1 MAAKKSRGL
10 GRGLDALFGDMEVD
24 ILSNDRQDASRTEEP
39 AASAKEPPAGYGA
52 GEKGGSAGSGAGAAA
67 GSSAGGTA
75 KQEAAAGGILY
86 VDINDIKPNTNQP
99 RKAFDEEKLEEL
111 ADSIREHG
119 LIQPVVLRSVGA
131 GYEIVAGERRW
142 RAARKAGVREIPC
155 IVRELSDEENM
166 LLAIIENMQRED
178 LNPIEEA
185 EGISQM
191 IDTYGLTQDQVS
203 KSVGKSRPYITN
215 CLRLLKLPDDI
226 QNFVAEGQLS
236 AGHTRAI
243 VSAGSREKQIALAQR
258 AVKEG
263 LSVRQIE
270 KLAKES
276 KNGRTRVKSR
286 EKNADVKR
294 VENDLKEAL
303 GTKVT
308 LKQKGKKGKIEIEYY
323 SKDDLERLIELL
335 KTLH

>member
-24 ILSNDRQDASRTEEP
+24 VLKNDKQETPKVEEP
-39 AASAKEPPAGYGA
+39 AVPAKQPPA
-52 GEKGGSAGSGAGAAA
+52 ESAADKAAAA
-67 GSSAGGTA
+67 GESAKSAGD
-75 KQEAAAGGILY
+75 ILY

-99 RKAFDEEKLEEL
+99 RKAFDEEKLEDL
-111 ADSIREHG
+111 ANSIREHG
-119 LIQPVVLRSVGA
+119 LIQPVVLRSLGT

-142 RAARKAGVREIPC
+142 RAARKVGVKEIPC

-185 EGISQM
+185 EGINQM

-215 CLRLLKLPDDI
+215 CLRLLKLPDAI
-226 QNFVAEGQLS
+226 QSFVADGQLS
-236 AGHTRAI
+236 AGHARAI
-243 VSAGSREKQIALAQR
+243 VSAGSKEKQIALAQR

-270 KLAKES
+270 KLAKEG
-276 KNGRTRVKSR
+276 KNGRTKAKPR

-308 LKQKGKKGKIEIEYY
+308 LNQKGKKGKIEIEYY

>member
-24 ILSNDRQDASRTEEP
+24 ILKNDNEDTPKVEESGT
-39 AASAKEPPAGYGA
+39 AANKP
-52 GEKGGSAGSGAGAAA
+52 SAGSAAKRTADSSENAAKAGESG
-67 GSSAGGTA
+67 GSV
-75 KQEAAAGGILY
+75 QNVDPAAGGILY
-86 VDINDIKPNTNQP
+86 IDINDIKPNTNQP
-99 RKAFDEEKLEEL
+99 RKVFDEEKLEDL
-111 ADSIREHG
+111 AASIQEHG

-142 RAARKAGVREIPC
+142 RAARKAGVRNIPC

-185 EGISQM
+185 EGINQM
-191 IDTYGLTQDQVS
+191 IETYGLTQDQVS

-215 CLRLLKLPDDI
+215 CLRLLKLPEAI
-226 QNFVAEGQLS
+226 QSFVSEGQLS
-236 AGHTRAI
+236 AGHARAI
-243 VSAGSREKQIALAQR
+243 VSAGNKEKQIALAEK

-270 KLAKES
+270 KLAKDS
-276 KNGRTRVKSR
+276 KTGKAKAKPR

-308 LKQKGKKGKIEIEYY
+308 LNQKGKKGKIEIEYY